1 MEDYGQIKINQYRT
15 CMIIPFSYDSSFFG
29 QMLQEKEEDYKEENK
44 KKKNERDYSRFCFK
58 EFFQKIQIRNSEP
71 FSEKAKEWLVE
82 KGENSNTE
90 KLVLQCYEFRNGE
103 REKINL
109 NQKVNCIYTLSK
121 QKYSFKIQKI
131 KAWFFKTGQGFL
143 TLELRSEGIE
153 TIKEA
158 LTFNSLR
165 WVNRDRKF
173 NWKKRKS
180 KNEEKIISTN
190 IKEILEKCLDSL
202 KNIGVRNGGIMED
215 KAYFLSVLISDGNRE
230 VDNTSEVLQ
239 RLCLKYSV
247 NKPIADAQKNAIELY
262 SSYKYIWCGICG
274 NTVAILGDCF
284 KEQSEQKEQSNKEFM
299 TVTYPNNI
307 FSHYLITYLYY
318 LSCYKKYQD
327 LSDMLGLPDKINP
340 DEIHIEKI
348 GSEGLYDVLNDIFYN
363 ILCEKVWNLPDKIN
377 ELKKEY
383 KKYDIFISYRHDGG
397 QYLALLLFEH
407 LREKGLKVFLDVES
421 LKVGHFDKQIYNEIE
436 SCKYLL
442 FVVSPGCVKKLV
454 EVNDWVAKELV
465 GAVKA
470 GCKILP
476 VYMEGVSITDSEYI
490 DSILNPEE
498 EKPEVSEELKTVL
511 KALPI
516 FQSFEAK
523 VGSFD
528 SSVEKIIAA
537 LKTN

>member
-1 MEDYGQIKINQYRT
+1 
-15 CMIIPFSYDSSFFG
+15 MIIPFSYDSSFFG

-327 LSDMLGLPDKINP
+327 LSDMLGLPDKIN
-340 DEIHIEKI
+340 
-348 GSEGLYDVLNDIFYN
+348 
-363 ILCEKVWNLPDKIN
+363 

-421 LKVGHFDKQIYNEIE
+421 LKVGHFDEQIYNEIE